1 MLAIARGSG
10 KEATRALSSCNGSAS
25 EFVDVL
31 AVLGVAAVEKTE
43 LAGGVECEEASVGL
57 G

>member
-1 MLAIARGSG
+1 MLAIALGSG
-10 KEATRALSSCNGSAS
+10 KESTRALSNCNGSAG
-25 EFVDVL
+25 ELVDVR

>member
-1 MLAIARGSG
+1 MLAISLGSG
-10 KEATRALSSCNGSAS
+10 KEATRALSNNNGSAG
-25 EFVDVL
+25 ELVEAWPEVE
-31 AVLGVAAVEKTE
+31 VAAVEKTE